1 MQIREIPQKLI
12 RQIKKLVKEIQGQS
26 NMEGVEAGG
35 MRARRPESSPV
46 LTSYMTLNRVPDPS
60 FLSSGSVNHG

>member
-12 RQIKKLVKEIQGQS
+12 RQSKKIVKEIQGQS

-35 MRARRPESSPV
+35 MRARRPEFSPV
-46 LTSYMTLNRVPDPS
+46 LTSYMTLNKVPDPS
-60 FLSSGSVNHG
+60 FLSSGSVNQG